1 MHALN
6 GFDKRRNPIPERV
19 EGDVYE
25 PRLPAYSKD
34 APSVQSGQNS
44 MMASYQ
50 VAAIKLKVHEDYKPN
65 MALMN
70 HWEKILLKG
79 LPLKHSKQ
87 K

>member
-1 MHALN
+1 
-6 GFDKRRNPIPERV
+6 
-19 EGDVYE
+19 
-25 PRLPAYSKD
+25 
-34 APSVQSGQNS
+34 